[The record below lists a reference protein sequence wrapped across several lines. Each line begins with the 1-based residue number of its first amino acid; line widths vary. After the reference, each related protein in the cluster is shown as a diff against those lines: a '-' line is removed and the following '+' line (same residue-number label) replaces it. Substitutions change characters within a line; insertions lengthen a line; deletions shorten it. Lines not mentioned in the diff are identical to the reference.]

1 MSNSLPA
8 FGMLE
13 NEPVLDYEPGSI
25 QRKELKHRIAELK
38 EQRIEIPLIIGG
50 KEVRTDVLGKCIAPH
65 EHRHVLA
72 EYHKAGREEAGLAI
86 RAALDARKM
95 WSEFEWTDRI
105 AIFKKAADML
115 STNWRSTMNAATM
128 LGQSKSVYQAEI
140 DSACELADFL
150 RFNSY
155 FVKKVY
161 EEQPLQVDGSWNEM
175 EYRSLEGFVF
185 AVTPFNF
192 TAIGGNLPTAPAI
205 MGNVVVWKPA
215 STAVYSAYFFMK
227 LLEEAGLP
235 EGVINF
241 IPGNSAEI
249 SDIVLSHRELAGV
262 NFTGSTEVFQSIW
275 ETVGRNVKGYRSYPR
290 LVGETGGKDF
300 VVAHESADINVLA
313 TALVRGAFEYQ
324 GQKCS
329 ATSRAYIPDNM
340 WPRVWEKM
348 LEELKEIKVG
358 SVEDFS
364 NYMNAVIDKSSFDK
378 IRAYIDLAGKSS
390 DAEIIFGGDCDD
402 SVGYFIEPTVILTR
416 DPEFVTMREE
426 IFGPVLTVYVY
437 DAKDFENVL
446 ELCDRTSP
454 YGLTGSIFARDRA
467 AIALAKKAL
476 VNAAGNF
483 YINDKTTGA
492 TVGQQP
498 FGGSRAS
505 GTNDKTGSMMNLLR
519 WVSARSIKENFI
531 PPEDFRYP
539 FMREP

>member
-1 MSNSLPA
+1 
-8 FGMLE
+8 
-13 NEPVLDYEPGSI
+13 
-25 QRKELKHRIAELK
+25 
-38 EQRIEIPLIIGG
+38 
-50 KEVRTDVLGKCIAPH
+50 
-65 EHRHVLA
+65 
-72 EYHKAGREEAGLAI
+72 
-86 RAALDARKM
+86 
-95 WSEFEWTDRI
+95 
-105 AIFKKAADML
+105 
-115 STNWRSTMNAATM
+115 M
-128 LGQSKSVYQAEI
+128 LGQSKSVHQAEI

-155 FVKKVY
+155 FAKRVY
-161 EEQPLQVDGSWNEM
+161 EEQPLQIEGSWNEI
-175 EYRSLEGFVF
+175 EYRPLEGFVF

-215 STAVYSAYFFMK
+215 STAVYSAYFFMR

-235 EGVINF
+235 KGVINF

-249 SDIVLSHRELAGV
+249 SDIVLSHKELAGV

-275 ETVGRNVKGYRSYPR
+275 ETVGRNVKGDRSYPR

-300 VVAHESADINVLA
+300 VVAHESANIDVLA

-329 ATSRAYIPDNM
+329 ATSRAYIPDKI

-390 DAEIIFGGDCDD
+390 DAEIIFGGGCDD
-402 SVGYFIEPTVILTR
+402 SVGYFIEPTVILAR

-454 YGLTGSIFARDRA
+454 YGLTGSVFARDRA
-467 AIALAKKAL
+467 AIALARKTL
-476 VNAAGNF
+476 VDAAGNF

-519 WVSARSIKENFI
+519 WVSARSIKENFL